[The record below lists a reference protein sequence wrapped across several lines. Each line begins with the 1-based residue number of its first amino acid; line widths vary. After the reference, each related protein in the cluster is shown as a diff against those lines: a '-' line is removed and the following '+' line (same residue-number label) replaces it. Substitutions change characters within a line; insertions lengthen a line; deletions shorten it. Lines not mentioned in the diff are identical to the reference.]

1 MSSIATLTR
10 LTLDLWSIRLLVWL
24 LGRDGQLLDS
34 DLFYFARY
42 QALADYHRMKG
53 RTAKADQFDALAE
66 AHYRA
71 APDDD
76 EPPEAAAVGMPV
88 PQPALNTNAVSSLRP
103 GQSGVRPPLG
113 NSLFHKADPARP

>member
-1 MSSIATLTR
+1 MVRLLSSIATLTR

-34 DLFYFARY
+34 HLFYFDRY
-42 QALADYHRMKG
+42 QALANYHRIKG
-53 RTAKADQFDALAE
+53 RIAKADRLDALAQ

-76 EPPEAAAVGMPV
+76 EPPEAAAVAMPV
-88 PQPALNTNAVSSLRP
+88 RRPALNTNAVSALR
-103 GQSGVRPPLG
+103 
-113 NSLFHKADPARP
+113 ARPSGAKPPFSVVIRSVP